1 MNEWSA
7 GWNEGN
13 GEKKSKAAQTKVMKR
28 ERAIWISSRM
38 DGLRKITY
46 FHLNFQDFGLL
57 WQTCQCCIITKI

>member
-57 WQTCQCCIITKI
+57 

>member
-28 ERAIWISSRM
+28 ERERE
-38 DGLRKITY
+38 
-46 FHLNFQDFGLL
+46 QFGLAAE
-57 WQTCQCCIITKI
+57 WMG